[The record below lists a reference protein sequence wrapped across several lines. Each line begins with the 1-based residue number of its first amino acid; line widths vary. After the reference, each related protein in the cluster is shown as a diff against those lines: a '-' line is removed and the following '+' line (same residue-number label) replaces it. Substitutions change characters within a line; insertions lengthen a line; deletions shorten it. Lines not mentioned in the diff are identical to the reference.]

1 MLSFVP
7 AAISMNVWSL
17 GMKMQAY
24 QHQVLWYSYSVIVY
38 TVELLYQCCSLLCHP
53 FQTLVGTNGRSIC
66 CVRYFWKWN
75 TWCNVY
81 EVTGV
86 SSAFLL
92 AYFEFTLSAETSQT
106 TQAMA
111 VQSIH
116 TCLVLLVWP
125 TVINIF
131 FIMQP
136 SLLDHVINCYYCY
149 VTYLNFSLFLIMCS
163 VV

>member
-1 MLSFVP
+1 M
-7 AAISMNVWSL
+7 SMT
-17 GMKMQAY
+17 Q
-24 QHQVLWYSYSVIVY
+24 
-38 TVELLYQCCSLLCHP
+38 
-53 FQTLVGTNGRSIC
+53 
-66 CVRYFWKWN
+66 
-75 TWCNVY
+75 Y

-86 SSAFLL
+86 NSAILL
-92 AYFEFTLSAETSQT
+92 AYFEFTLSAETSQM

-125 TVINIF
+125 TVINKKI
-131 FIMQP
+131 IMQP

-149 VTYLNFSLFLIMCS
+149 VTYLKFSLFLIMCS